1 MEDEGLQHVILGI
14 LTVIE
19 QCLNSEE
26 LYWVVNHLPEAD
38 TTTLSSTNLTNF
50 GRIQDGFIQ
59 SMFNVDQVNT
69 PIIIQMQKILLG
81 GFSQV
86 LSYTVGI
93 FKSED
98 RMGVVD
104 DAFEALL
111 ISLFHLAQLL
121 QGLPEFQEA

>member
-1 MEDEGLQHVILGI
+1 MT
-14 LTVIE
+14 LT
-19 QCLNSEE
+19 
-26 LYWVVNHLPEAD
+26 
-38 TTTLSSTNLTNF
+38 STDLTNF
-50 GRIQDGFIQ
+50 GRIQDGFVQ

-81 GFSQV
+81 GFAQV

-104 DAFEALL
+104 DACEALL
-111 ISLFHLAQLL
+111 IALFHLAQLL
-121 QGLPEFQEA
+121 QGLPEFQEARLTNQH